1 MITTPTDASPFP
13 AAELAVP
20 SVADR
25 IQRRALFIGIV
36 GVVGCIIGAII
47 NIDQFLRS
55 YLLAYMLWLGLS
67 LGCLALLMLQYLS
80 GGVWGFIIR
89 RPLEAGS
96 RNLPFMAL
104 LFLPLLL
111 GMKRLYPWAQ
121 DGFSARLPTEQEG
134 LWKWQSYL
142 QPHSW
147 ILRALIVLLAWNVLA
162 LLLNRWSRRQDE
174 IEEDPAIRNRRYQK
188 LSGPGLIIYAFG
200 ITFASV
206 DWIMSLSPFWYST
219 IYGMIFM
226 IGEALLAFCF
236 VVILLATF
244 GQYRPLSGLLV
255 RDHFH
260 DLGKLILMGV
270 LVWSYF
276 SFSQLLIIWSGNLPE
291 EITWYLDRIAGGWKF
306 IAGALILFHFA
317 LPFLLLLSRDLKRD
331 GRKLMI
337 IAVWL
342 FIMRFVDLFWYI
354 EPNFYGHGAQGAHY
368 SWTALVMDLL
378 VPAAMGGLWLWLFF
392 YQLKARPLFPLRD
405 HLWEELMKQQKV
417 HHEHA

>member
-1 MITTPTDASPFP
+1 MMTPATDAAPFP

-20 SVADR
+20 AAADR
-25 IQRRALFIGIV
+25 LQRRGLLIGIV
-36 GVVGCIIGAII
+36 GVVVCIIAAIV
-47 NIDQFLRS
+47 NLDLFLRS

-80 GGVWGFIIR
+80 GGAWGFIVR
-89 RPLEAGS
+89 RQLEAGS
-96 RNLPFMAL
+96 RNLPVMAL
-104 LFLPLLL
+104 LFLPILL

-121 DGFSARLPTEQEG
+121 QGFFEKLPAEQQG

-142 QPHSW
+142 QPHNW
-147 ILRALIVLLAWNVLA
+147 VFRAIVVLIAWNVLA

-174 IEEDPAIRNRRYQK
+174 VDEDPRVRNRRYQK
-188 LSGPGLIIYAFG
+188 LSGPGLIIYALG

-219 IYGMIFM
+219 IYGLIFM

-236 VVILLATF
+236 VVILLATI

-260 DLGKLILMGV
+260 DFGKLMLMGV

-276 SFSQLLIIWSGNLPE
+276 SFSQLLIIWSANLPE
-291 EITWYLDRIAGGWKF
+291 EISWYLDRTAGGWKF
-306 IAGALILFHFA
+306 IAAALILFHFA

-331 GRKLMI
+331 GRKLMVL
-337 IAVWL
+337 AVWL
-342 FIMRFVDLFWYI
+342 FIMRFVDLFWFI
-354 EPNFYGHGAQGAHY
+354 EPNFYQNGVRYTWA
-368 SWTALVMDLL
+368 ALIMNLL
-378 VPAAMGGLWLWLFF
+378 VPIAMGGIWVWLFF
-392 YQLKARPLFPLRD
+392 YQLKSWPLFPLRD
-405 HLWEELMKQQKV
+405 HMWEELMKQQKV